1 MKKMLR
7 RGLFFCVIFTF
18 AMGFVW
24 FQERQ
29 FIETRKERVATM
41 NFVAATQLEDKINRE
56 IYITS
61 IMKSLLQINE
71 EETLKSFNELARDLI
86 GNNPGMKCIQ
96 LAPKGKIEYIY
107 PLEGNEAGK
116 IDLFATEDLRGDA
129 VKARD
134 SGKLLLTGPI
144 ELRQGG
150 RGLVARNPVFDKN
163 GEFWGFSIVIIKL
176 AGIFDEMTPIHDIAA
191 GYYCTIVVKNAPNKM
206 TIFSNIDGKQDL
218 EMVKTELRLAGDTV
232 WEMSLV
238 PKEGWITSERKYVNA
253 FAALMASLLL
263 YKLMFRIRQIRRQM
277 LKNKKMAMHDP
288 LTNALNQ
295 RALNQVLAEYDKSLQ
310 PYGLVFVDLDYFKE
324 INDAY
329 GHDIGDRV
337 LVESVNRMKAAV
349 REVDKV
355 YRVGGDEF
363 VILITGGLS
372 VVAYTELRERLKLYV
387 EKAVEVNQDKI
398 HVRISVG
405 YAACP
410 ADGNCSSI
418 LLKRADQRMYEEKQK
433 NHSRR
438 AEEKK

>member
-1 MKKMLR
+1 M
-7 RGLFFCVIFTF
+7 
-18 AMGFVW
+18 
-24 FQERQ
+24 
-29 FIETRKERVATM
+29 
-41 NFVAATQLEDKINRE
+41 
-56 IYITS
+56 Y
-61 IMKSLLQINE
+61 
-71 EETLKSFNELARDLI
+71 
-86 GNNPGMKCIQ
+86 
-96 LAPKGKIEYIY
+96 
-107 PLEGNEAGK
+107 
-116 IDLFATEDLRGDA
+116 
-129 VKARD
+129 
-134 SGKLLLTGPI
+134 
-144 ELRQGG
+144 
-150 RGLVARNPVFDKN
+150 
-163 GEFWGFSIVIIKL
+163 
-176 AGIFDEMTPIHDIAA
+176 
-191 GYYCTIVVKNAPNKM
+191 
-206 TIFSNIDGKQDL
+206 
-218 EMVKTELRLAGDTV
+218 
-232 WEMSLV
+232 
-238 PKEGWITSERKYVNA
+238 
-253 FAALMASLLL
+253 
-263 YKLMFRIRQIRRQM
+263 
-277 LKNKKMAMHDP
+277 DP

-295 RALNQVLAEYDKSLQ
+295 RALNEVLAEYDKSLQ